1 MTAHVREF
9 GHRTVLVVDEVD
21 DRRVMTR
28 LFLNNFGYSVDTAR
42 TAEEALLLFDPK
54 VHDVVVEGSVLAG
67 LSASELAHIVK
78 LRSPST
84 PVLACS
90 EHLPDDRSCLDGV
103 IQSPAHLLELR
114 ESIEQLLQQSAC

>member
-1 MTAHVREF
+1 MTAHGREF
-9 GHRTVLVVDEVD
+9 RHRTVLIVDEVD

-42 TAEEALLLFDPK
+42 TAEEALLLFDPN
-54 VHDVVVEGSVLAG
+54 VHDVVVEGSLLAG

-84 PVLACS
+84 PVLVYTDRV
-90 EHLPDDRSCLDGV
+90 PDDQSCLDEV
-103 IQSPAHLLELR
+103 IQYPAHLLQLR
-114 ESIEQLLQQSAC
+114 DSIERLLPQPTF